1 MINNKTPKCYKMTK
15 RCVFTLWLRSI
26 CFIPSIIMSKCLS
39 FFKRRNKKP
48 SRSPLCGALDNP
60 VSPREEE
67 RLRSPQ
73 SASPSSEV
81 ILTFKNGNFLTLKKQ
96 AMHPESTEKGTDA
109 TRPRLLLPIIVV
121 LGGSEFQR
129 KSSRRKRTEYRS
141 SFVWALCVRKTD
153 GCHGCCGHSLDDC
166 IALEETELCF
176 LFALTAYWG

>member
-1 MINNKTPKCYKMTK
+1 
-15 RCVFTLWLRSI
+15 
-26 CFIPSIIMSKCLS
+26 MSKCLS

-48 SRSPLCGALDNP
+48 SRSPLCGALNNP
-60 VSPREEE
+60 VSPGEEE

-81 ILTFKNGNFLTLKKQ
+81 ILTFKKGNALALKKQ
-96 AMHPESTEKGTDA
+96 AMHPESTEKETDA

-141 SFVWALCVRKTD
+141 SFV
-153 GCHGCCGHSLDDC
+153 
-166 IALEETELCF
+166 
-176 LFALTAYWG
+176 